1 MRRVTYETYP
11 AGEPYAGRIGRT
23 VQDSQA
29 AWPATR
35 TAPAGAPNVITIVLD
50 DLGYAQIG
58 CFGGL
63 GGRVQTPH
71 LDRLAGDGL
80 RFRNFHVTPL
90 CSPTRAALLTGRNA
104 HAVGV
109 GSIMEYA
116 TGYPGYN
123 TMIPDET
130 AMTPAILRE
139 HGYSTMALGKWHL
152 TPDFENGPWGPFH
165 RWPLAKGFE
174 RFYGF
179 LPGETS
185 QWEPELWRDHHRVE
199 APAGPE
205 DGYHLSADLVD
216 TATAWI
222 DEQNA
227 VTPDKPYYLYLA
239 FGAMHAPHHAPREW
253 IERYRG
259 CFDDGW
265 DVIREETLA
274 RQIELGV
281 VPEGTT
287 LADHNDGVRPWESF
301 DEREQRVLCRQ
312 METFAGFLSHTDH
325 QIGRLVELL
334 RERGELDDTVI
345 AVVADNGASAEG
357 GPHGLFHELS
367 YFNRV
372 PEDIGEMDHRLDE
385 WGGPTSH
392 PHYATGWAE
401 TGNTPNRWYKTTCH
415 EGGTRV
421 PLIVHW
427 PSGIADPGAVRHQYG
442 HAIDLLP
449 TLLDLAG
456 IEPPSVV
463 AGVEQRA
470 FDGASLRTAITEATG
485 EPSRSIQHFECFGH
499 RAVWREGWKAVALHV
514 STTHAFRVGMDPA
527 LAHDG
532 DYDSDVWE
540 LYEVDRDFSETRDV
554 SAEHPELL
562 RELVDLWWSEAERH
576 QVLPLD
582 DRGSMR
588 FNEPRPQAAV
598 PRQLYTYSS
607 RVLLGRSS
615 SPDLRNRTFS
625 VTADIDWEPGQEGAV
640 ASYGNFAGGFSLYV
654 QGDRLHAAFAY
665 LGRQEF
671 GASAEIGL
679 TAGRHAVG
687 LVFERVEDHRGTV
700 RVLVDGEEQA
710 RVEQVRTN
718 PVVWTGGQGLQ
729 IGGDSIS
736 PVSRAYRAPFDF
748 QGRLHGVR
756 IGLDE
761 QAAVAG
767 DDGRLLAVQQ

>member
-1 MRRVTYETYP
+1 MSYETYP
-11 AGEPYAGRIGRT
+11 AGSSYPGAVEPT
-23 VQDSQA
+23 VQESRP
-29 AWPATR
+29 AWPAPR
-35 TAPAGAPNVITIVLD
+35 TAPDGAPNVVTIVLD

-63 GGRVQTPH
+63 GGRIETPH
-71 LDRLAGDGL
+71 LDRLAAEGL

-116 TGYPGYN
+116 TGFPGYN

-152 TPDFENGPWGPFH
+152 TPDAENGPWGPFD
-165 RWPLAKGFE
+165 RWPLAKGFD

-185 QWEPELWRDHHRVE
+185 QWAPELWRDHHRVE
-199 APAGPE
+199 VPAGPE

-216 TATAWI
+216 TACSWI

-253 IERYRG
+253 IEKYRG
-259 CFDDGW
+259 CFDVGW
-265 DVIREETLA
+265 DVIRRETLE

-281 VPEGTT
+281 VPPDTR
-287 LADHNDGVRPWESF
+287 LADHNDGIRSWDSF
-301 DEREQRVLCRQ
+301 SAQEQRVLCRQ
-312 METFAGFLSHTDH
+312 METFAGFLAHTDH
-325 QIGRLVELL
+325 QIGRLVEML
-334 RERGELDDTVI
+334 RERGDLDDTVL

-367 YFNRV
+367 YFNRS
-372 PEDIGEMDHRLDE
+372 PEDIEEMDRRLDE

-392 PHYATGWAE
+392 PHYAAGWAE
-401 TGNTPNRWYKTTCH
+401 AGNTPNRWYKTTCH

-427 PSGIADPGAVRHQYG
+427 PAGITQPGAVREQYG

-449 TLLDLAG
+449 TLLDLAD
-456 IEPPSVV
+456 IQAPRTV
-463 AGVEQRA
+463 AGVEQRP
-470 FDGASLRTAITEATG
+470 FDGASLRTAITEASG
-485 EPSRSIQHFECFGH
+485 EPSRSVQHFECFGH
-499 RAVWREGWKAVALHV
+499 RAVWRDGWKAVALHV
-514 STTHAFRVGMDPA
+514 SSTHAFRVGMDPA

-532 DYDSDVWE
+532 DYDRDVWE
-540 LYEVDRDFSETRDV
+540 LYRVDEDFSETRDLA
-554 SAEHPELL
+554 AEEPELL
-562 RELVDLWWSEAERH
+562 RELVELWWSEAERN

-582 DRGSMR
+582 DRGSVR
-588 FNEPRPQAAV
+588 FNEPRPQATL
-598 PRQLYTYSS
+598 PREVYSYSS
-607 RVLLGRSS
+607 RVMLGRSS

-625 VTADIDWEPGQEGAV
+625 VTAEIDWEPGQEGAV
-640 ASYGNFAGGFSLYV
+640 VSYGNFAGGFSLFV
-654 QGDRLHAAFAY
+654 LEDRLHVAFAY
-665 LGRQEF
+665 LGRREF
-671 GASAEIGL
+671 AAGDEVPLSP
-679 TAGRHAVG
+679 GRHVVG
-687 LVFERVEDHRGTV
+687 FSFERAADHVGVV
-700 RVLVDGEEQA
+700 RVFLDGEE
-710 RVEQVRTN
+710 RVRLDQVRTN
-718 PVVWTGGQGLQ
+718 PILWSAGQGLQ
-729 IGGDSIS
+729 VGGDSIS
-736 PVSRAYRAPFDF
+736 SVSRAYRSPFDF
-748 QGRLHGVR
+748 RGDVRSVR

-761 QAAVAG
+761 QATVPG
-767 DDGRLLAVQQ
+767 DDGRILAVQQ